1 MPPIPRRAA
10 PWLILL
16 VTFGCKGS
24 GGDFPVN
31 PGDDDSDAPAETLTL
46 SLTTPAAGATLPA
59 EAPFQLSGVVSPE
72 EALGEA
78 LSTATLT
85 ANGATVSFSLRLDPD
100 VDGGFL
106 GEGGGLEAGAQTL
119 LLTVVALDQTATA
132 SLEVSAVG
140 NQPPT
145 SPIPGITPS
154 APVSGEAL
162 FAGLVTPAEDPEGQ
176 AVTTTFTWRR
186 DDVPMPEHDGLTT
199 LPAGITHKGELW
211 TVSAIASDGALTS
224 EPGED
229 SVLIQGA
236 GPDISVN
243 IDPAE
248 PRPNDSLTC
257 AWTVTEPDGEAI
269 TDERARWAVNGVEL
283 GDASIPLSGVL
294 VRGDEVECVVTAT
307 SSSRTNTAVASVTVV
322 NTTPVVTDVQLTGLP
337 ATESSS
343 LGCAVTATD
352 DDGDTLTSAH
362 TFYVNG
368 ASAGSAAT
376 LSGDSF
382 DEGDTIWC
390 EARVY
395 DGAEWSVSDASETT
409 LAENSAPSPPTVR
422 LSPNPGFIGGRF
434 TCAVTSPAAD
444 PDPAD
449 SLSTTVDWL
458 LDGVLV
464 SSGSAWSYTA
474 ATASAASTL
483 SCEVTVSDGDA
494 EASGI
499 NTLTLSDRWSG
510 ALTWAD
516 ANVTLVGTETRA
528 AFGQSLD
535 TPGDLDGDGLNEL
548 IVTGAGYSSSAGGVF
563 LYYGADLVGD
573 AADTDAR
580 AWWLGEAAGDTLG
593 DLRGASGGVD
603 LDGDGRSELLLG
615 APTATGDGLA
625 ELGAVYVLSSQDQAS
640 WGQGGSVADDAAL
653 IVRGGVAKDRAG
665 SAFASVDLDGDGL
678 GELLVSAPYADP
690 SGASNGGAVAV
701 YWLNGVLPSAE
712 LGPADAD
719 LVLNATGATDHL
731 GLGGLGSLGDLDG
744 DGLVELLIG
753 APDMDGVSCA
763 DCGVALIYAGG
774 GLSAGSAV
782 TAASLALG
790 QVEGLDGDDNVG
802 ISGVGLGD
810 LDGDGLSEWA
820 LGARFGD
827 ATATDAGGVYVF
839 FGGPPSGALDL
850 NDADITLGGAAS
862 GDRLGW
868 ELSANDLDGDGL
880 PELLTGAY
888 TVEVGSLSDAGAAW
902 IVLGSTLAGLSGAY
916 DIADVAQL
924 SVSGEATRAYVG
936 RNAVALGDLN
946 GDGLPDWGLGAQ
958 GVTEGGL
965 LRAGA
970 VALFWGP

>member
-16 VTFGCKGS
+16 VTLGCKGS
-24 GGDFPVN
+24 SSDFPVN
-31 PGDDDSDAPAETLTL
+31 PGDDDSDAPVETLTL
-46 SLTTPAAGATLPA
+46 SLSTPAAGATLPA
-59 EAPFQLSGVVSPE
+59 DAPFGLVGVVSPE
-72 EALGEA
+72 DALAEA

-85 ANGATVSFSLRLDPD
+85 ANGAPISFSLSLDPD

-106 GEGGGLEAGAQTL
+106 GEGGGLDAGAQTL
-119 LLTVVALDQTATA
+119 VLTVAALDQTATA
-132 SLEVSAVG
+132 TLSVTAVG

-145 SPIPGITPS
+145 SPIPSITPS

-162 FAGLVTPAEDPEGQ
+162 SAGLVTPAEDPEGQ

-199 LPAGITHKGELW
+199 LPEGITRKGEVW

-229 SVLIQGA
+229 SVLIEGA
-236 GPDISVN
+236 GPSISVS
-243 IDPAE
+243 IDPIE
-248 PRPNDSLTC
+248 PRPTDTLTC

-269 TDERARWAVNGVEL
+269 TEERARWAVNGVEL
-283 GDASIPLSGVL
+283 SDATIPLSGVL

-322 NTTPVVTDVQLTGLP
+322 NTTPVVTGVSLTGLP
-337 ATESSS
+337 ATESAS
-343 LGCAVTATD
+343 LGCAVEATD

-376 LSGDSF
+376 LTGDSF
-382 DEGDTIWC
+382 NKGDTIWC

-395 DGAEWSVSDASETT
+395 DGAEWSVSAASDTT
-409 LAENSAPSPPTVR
+409 LGENSAPTPPTLS

-434 TCAVTSPAAD
+434 TCALTAPAAD
-444 PDPAD
+444 ADPAD
-449 SLSTTVDWL
+449 TLTTTVDWL
-458 LDGVLV
+458 LDGVVV
-464 SSGSAWSYTA
+464 SAGGGLTYTA
-474 ATASAASTL
+474 AGASAGAEL
-483 SCEVTVSDGDA
+483 ACEVTVSDGDTD
-494 EASGI
+494 ASSSAAV
-499 NTLTLSDRWSG
+499 TLSDRLSG
-510 ALTWAD
+510 ALTRAD
-516 ANVTLVGTETRA
+516 ADLTLVGTESRA
-528 AFGQSLD
+528 AFGQSLE

-548 IVTGAGYSSSAGGVF
+548 LVTGAGYSSSAGGVF
-563 LYYGADLVGD
+563 LFYGADLVSD
-573 AADTDAR
+573 ADDTDAS
-580 AWWLGEAAGDTLG
+580 AFWYGEAAGDTLG

-603 LDGDGRSELLLG
+603 LDGDGLSELLLG
-615 APTATGDGLA
+615 APTATGDGLS
-625 ELGAVYVLSSQDQAS
+625 ELGAVYVLSSQDRAS

-678 GELLVSAPYADP
+678 GELFVSAPYADP
-690 SGASNGGAVAV
+690 TSASNGGAVAV
-701 YWLNGVLPSAE
+701 YWLGGVLPAGE
-712 LGPADAD
+712 LGPTDAD
-719 LVLNATGATDHL
+719 LLLNATGGTDHL

-763 DCGVALIYAGG
+763 DCGVALVYLGG

-782 TAASLALG
+782 TAASLAVG

-810 LDGDGLSEWA
+810 LDGDGLGEWA

-839 FGGPPSGALDL
+839 FGGPPSGNLDL
-850 NDADITLGGAAS
+850 NDADVSLGGAAS

-880 PELLTGAY
+880 AELLTGAY

-946 GDGLPDWGLGAQ
+946 GDGLADWGLGAQ

-965 LRAGA
+965 VRAGA